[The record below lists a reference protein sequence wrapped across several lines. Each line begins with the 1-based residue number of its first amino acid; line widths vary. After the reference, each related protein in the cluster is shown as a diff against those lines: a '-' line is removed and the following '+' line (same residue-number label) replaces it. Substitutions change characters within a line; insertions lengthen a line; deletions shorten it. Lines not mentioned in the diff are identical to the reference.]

1 MQFFSIWLFFLFAI
15 IFLQGIIVFYRLQPR
30 ILPFFSN
37 CTFWQWLTLLSNTV
51 LQTTFLY
58 FHADVSQSQSSRNCI
73 QYSNNVS
80 SPSKNPAIRI
90 RDNAVLINF
99 YLQFFKFILMISGDI
114 EVTPGPITDNI
125 LDIVNLNI
133 RIIRHKISHL
143 IL

>member
-1 MQFFSIWLFFLFAI
+1 MQMLVKVKVLE
-15 IFLQGIIVFYRLQPR
+15 IVF
-30 ILPFFSN
+30 N
-37 CTFWQWLTLLSNTV
+37 
-51 LQTTFLY
+51 
-58 FHADVSQSQSSRNCI
+58 I
-73 QYSNNVS
+73 QIMCHHHYHHHLHNA
-80 SPSKNPAIRI
+80 AIRI